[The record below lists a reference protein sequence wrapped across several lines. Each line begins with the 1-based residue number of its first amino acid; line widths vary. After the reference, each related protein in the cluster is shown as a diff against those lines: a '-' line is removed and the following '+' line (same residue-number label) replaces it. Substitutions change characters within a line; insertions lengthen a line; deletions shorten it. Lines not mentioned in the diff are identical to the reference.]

1 MASSSTFVF
10 ALLVIFSILV
20 LQPVTAD
27 PLGNLLPPIFSP
39 ILDDV
44 CKEVECGKGI
54 CKPSSNSTF
63 FFECE
68 CDPGWRQTSSN
79 HTDHFKFLPCVIP
92 NCNLDFSCTKA
103 PAPISDNESKANE
116 SSIFNPCFWSYCG
129 GGSCN
134 KTSKFTY
141 SCECADGYSNLL
153 NVTTFPC
160 FEECAIGLNCA
171 NLGISMSN
179 KSTASPPASSGSGK
193 NQASS
198 MVQVNPAAFV
208 ILMMFAAMI
217 HWK

>member
-54 CKPSSNSTF
+54 CKPSSN
-63 FFECE
+63 
-68 CDPGWRQTSSN
+68 
-79 HTDHFKFLPCVIP
+79 
-92 NCNLDFSCTKA
+92 LDFSCTKA
-103 PAPISDNESKANE
+103 PAPISDNASKANE